1 MRRALTCTTSI
12 VALAIGLVTGS
23 AFAQTTAN
31 GPYYAT
37 PSWDQTLPVSTRF
50 IVLANMNGEA
60 VLDRETGLV
69 WEKTPSPAALIISGA
84 WKQCVQA
91 ATGGRMGWRLP
102 KSDEF
107 YTLLDPTQRQTFGIP
122 GRPAALPVGH
132 PFVGTGGNPNF
143 WTIDQDAPP
152 FNNNGNLIYVAADL
166 GIIQTVGS
174 SGANARSWCV
184 RGPGGATISP

>member
-1 MRRALTCTTSI
+1 MKRTSLLRLSLF
-12 VALAIGLVTGS
+12 AS
-23 AFAQTTAN
+23 AFFVVSPVVAQTAAN

-50 IVLANMNGEA
+50 IVLTNMNSEA

-69 WEKTPSPAALIISGA
+69 WEKTPNAALQTIATA
-84 WKQCVQA
+84 WQRCVQA

-102 KSDEF
+102 KSDELF
-107 YTLLDPTQRQTFGIP
+107 TLLDPTQRQSSF

-132 PFVGTGGNPNF
+132 PFVGTGGTPNY
-143 WTIDQDAPP
+143 WTVDQDAPP
-152 FNNNGNLIYVAADL
+152 FNNNINLIYVVADA
-166 GIIQTVGS
+166 GIIQTTGS
-174 SGANARSWCV
+174 STANARSWCV